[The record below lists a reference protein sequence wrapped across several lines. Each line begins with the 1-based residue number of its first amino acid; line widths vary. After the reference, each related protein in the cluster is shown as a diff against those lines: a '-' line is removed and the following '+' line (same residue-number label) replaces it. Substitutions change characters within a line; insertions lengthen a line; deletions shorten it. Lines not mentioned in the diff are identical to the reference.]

1 MNLSDFRKKAVSAM
15 NKVAGKKDKK
25 KEPQKAMDAG
35 ARAKRQLARKVHA
48 KYVSGSTENVPDDI
62 QDDYKIDESSLSR
75 IKSKSDKGGMAIISG
90 SRGDKSSK
98 ENKARAKQLDRD
110 IKGKGL
116 PGATKVQGRWDEKDD
131 KTGEVTKVKER
142 SHVVTSGKK
151 GKRKFKKA
159 VKELGKKYG
168 QDAVLTQTKK
178 TGTVTATRK
187 GGLGKDSE
195 GKKGR
200 NIKRFTAGTM
210 KPGRTGEN
218 DTKIKKK
225 TFTYESYLRLQER
238 GKTYVIFVNWRGR
251 TIKTQMFFGK
261 FSRPTKAEVRAEI
274 EKVYPKG
281 MVLYY
286 NPVRRDPTE
295 PLLYAGKN

>member
-1 MNLSDFRKKAVSAM
+1 MK
-15 NKVAGKKDKK
+15 KVAGKKDEKK
-25 KEPQKAMDAG
+25 KPQKAMDAG
-35 ARAKRQLARKVHA
+35 ARLRRKVERRVHA
-48 KYVSGSTENVPDDI
+48 KYVSGSEDLVPDSIRDH
-62 QDDYKIDESSLSR
+62 YEIDESSLSR
-75 IKSKSDKGGMAIISG
+75 IKSKSDKGGMAVISA

-178 TGTVTATRK
+178 TGTVSATRK
-187 GGLGKDSE
+187 GGLGKDSG
-195 GKKGR
+195 GK
-200 NIKRFTAGTM
+200 NVKRFTAGTM

-261 FSRPTKAEVRAEI
+261 FSRPTKAEVRTEI
-274 EKVYPKG
+274 EKVYPNG

-295 PLLYAGKN
+295 PLLYAGKK